1 MTLQA
6 LKLGW
11 HAHGIVGFDHKRA
24 REALSVSAGMAVEV
38 AFAIGRRSDPSQLNE
53 ALRSREK
60 PSDRLPL
67 AELAFEGHM
76 YGAINSA
83 SGLFTHP

>member
-1 MTLQA
+1 M
-6 LKLGW
+6 
-11 HAHGIVGFDHKRA
+11 
-24 REALSVSAGMAVEV
+24 EV